1 MTPRKRLT
9 EEAVAMLE
17 ADFEAN
23 GVGAIETLR
32 RLNPSAYINVIA
44 AVIPQQI
51 TVNSV
56 ELTDDE
62 LDARIAEL
70 ACLLALG
77 E

>member
-9 EEAVAMLE
+9 DDAVAVLE

-23 GVGAIETLR
+23 GVGAIATLR

-51 TVNSV
+51 AVNSV
-56 ELTDDE
+56 DLSDDE

-70 ACLLALG
+70 ACLLGLRK
-77 E
+77 